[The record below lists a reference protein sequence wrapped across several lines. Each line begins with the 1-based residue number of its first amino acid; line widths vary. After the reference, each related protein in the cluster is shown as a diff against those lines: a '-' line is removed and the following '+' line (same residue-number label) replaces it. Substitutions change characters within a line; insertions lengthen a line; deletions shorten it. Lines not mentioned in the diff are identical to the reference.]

1 MWYNVFKQNKGGEKM
16 LISKIKL
23 ETLLAKE
30 CMTYSD
36 LSNKSRV
43 SRITIQKVVNN
54 KVEPRPATI
63 GKIAKALGVTIQELI
78 ETDAA
83 TSNQFDKGSENKGFI
98 ETEETQAASE
108 EFRLEN
114 NTVLKWI
121 HDSEDV
127 LDRLESEPIQN
138 GLEGLY
144 PEYVRYCESVGEK
157 EKSQREFTTIIC
169 SEYGYISKQRRIPKP
184 HKPGFRPYFFMKK

>member
-1 MWYNVFKQNKGGEKM
+1 MVLTSRTLMWYNVFKQNRGGEKM

-23 ETLLAKE
+23 ETFLAKE

-43 SRITIQKVVNN
+43 SRITIQKVINN

-83 TSNQFDKGSENKGFI
+83 TSNQFDKGSEN
-98 ETEETQAASE
+98 
-108 EFRLEN
+108 N
-114 NTVLKWI
+114 
-121 HDSEDV
+121 
-127 LDRLESEPIQN
+127 QN
-138 GLEGLY
+138 
-144 PEYVRYCESVGEK
+144 
-157 EKSQREFTTIIC
+157 
-169 SEYGYISKQRRIPKP
+169 
-184 HKPGFRPYFFMKK
+184 

>member
-1 MWYNVFKQNKGGEKM
+1 MWYNIFKQNKGGEKKM

-23 ETLLAKE
+23 ETFLAKE

-43 SRITIQKVVNN
+43 SRITIQKVVNNNN

-83 TSNQFDKGSENKGFI
+83 TSNQFDKGSEN
-98 ETEETQAASE
+98 
-108 EFRLEN
+108 N
-114 NTVLKWI
+114 
-121 HDSEDV
+121 
-127 LDRLESEPIQN
+127 QN
-138 GLEGLY
+138 
-144 PEYVRYCESVGEK
+144 
-157 EKSQREFTTIIC
+157 
-169 SEYGYISKQRRIPKP
+169 
-184 HKPGFRPYFFMKK
+184 